1 MRQANGEEE
10 RSGAREGAKR
20 FPNPRCGLRERLQ
33 CGAIRSFIAEGSE
46 SKRARAEGKKYIY
59 VRIPIGMRQLSYIP
73 VRQPDKE
80 QNTNEI

>member
-1 MRQANGEEE
+1 MRQANGDEE

-20 FPNPRCGLRERLQ
+20 YPNPRCGLRERQ
-33 CGAIRSFIAEGSE
+33 WRGAIRGFIAEGSE
-46 SKRARAEGKKYIY
+46 RERAEGKKRIY